1 MAAND
6 EYVVGIRTEV
16 YESEETMQSL
26 KNRIKSLQD
35 EILNLDKDTEKYNK
49 TLEELQKASQK
60 YNETISLTKKNAF
73 ALEGSYDALTQKMSL
88 LKKEWRATNDESR
101 RNELGKQ
108 IADIN
113 TQLKAMDAE
122 IGNYQ
127 RNVGNYEGSLQNQFQ
142 LLRQEI
148 KKYQSEVLA
157 AEEGTEEWRQA
168 IQKLGDAKHRLEEMN
183 EMAKLATNDIGNQL
197 SALSSVG
204 SGVASAFGAVQGV
217 MTLVGKDT
225 DNLQKQMVKM
235 QAVMAI
241 VQGAQGID
249 GMIKGLKGLSMTVKT
264 LGTNIKGLTQIM
276 GKNGWLAVVLALA
289 AALFKLNNVMQ
300 NSLVQ
305 AVSYSK
311 KLKDLSEDIK
321 EMLDLQ
327 QQTDLA
333 TERQAKLM
341 AAMGKSE
348 ADILQYRLD
357 QTIAELQTAEK
368 KYKEAQDALMG
379 IKAELKDDTKTKKQI
394 EQLLADEAEATAL
407 WEEAK
412 NNVAELVNTQKDI
425 ELELKVLGIEAD
437 NETKQKA
444 IDAAKDLAAQIQSV
458 LDEQF
463 NNAYTIDIDGQI
475 NADLKELMTAGNI
488 DLKGDIDSEKILAAF
503 DKIQQS
509 IQKTKAD
516 LANIDYLKG
525 DTSYLNYLKQIDRDE
540 TEFAQ
545 KRVAKIKE
553 LMEAELDP
561 AKYMQLAQELNE
573 VQIQYE
579 RESLERQKEMAD
591 AEVAI
596 RQEAEQKKVEAMTK
610 TFAIMNQSASIALNS
625 MSSIMT
631 SVADSMEVN
640 EKYAEE
646 NAKKIKDMRIAA
658 ATIDMLQGVVAATT
672 SAFSP
677 TNAYLTIYGQI
688 AMAALTSGSV
698 IAAGLANINKIKAT
712 NELGGSTTTPVIP
725 SATATGENQPTITYS
740 RALTG
745 NSEQNNNNN
754 TGINGGQQVYILESD
769 ILKAMR
775 RVQIRQ
781 SESTF

>member
-113 TQLKAMDAE
+113 TQLKSMDAE

-168 IQKLGDAKHRLEEMN
+168 IQKLGDAKHRLVDMN
-183 EMAKLATNDIGNQL
+183 EMAKLATNDIGEQL
-197 SALSSVG
+197 SALTSVG

-249 GMIKGLKGLSMTVKT
+249 GMIKGLKGLSMTIKT

-289 AALFKLNNVMQ
+289 AALFKLNQAIQ
-300 NSLVQ
+300 NGKAL
-305 AVSYSK
+305 AVSYSH
-311 KLKDLSEDIK
+311 DIETLSNSMK
-321 EMLDLQ
+321 EMLDINA
-327 QQTDLA
+327 TNDAA
-333 TERQAKLM
+333 TERQIKLM
-341 AAMGKSE
+341 QAEGKTE
-348 ADILQYRLD
+348 AEILQYKLD
-357 QTIAELQTAEK
+357 QKLAEVQTATEK
-368 KYKEAQDALMG
+368 VDEAQAKIDDIDDKLAG
-379 IKAELKDDTKTKKQI
+379 KLKKKQR
-394 EQLLADEAEATAL
+394 ETLLADKENAEAL
-407 WEEAK
+407 KKELESIK
-412 NNVAELVNTQKDI
+412 DDLVNEQKDI

-463 NNAYTIDIDGQI
+463 NNAYTIDIDGII

-488 DLKGDIDSEKILAAF
+488 DLKGDIDTEKILAAF

-525 DTSYLNYLKQIDRDE
+525 DTSYLDYLKQIDKDE

-545 KRVAKIKE
+545 KRIAKIKE

-610 TFAIMNQSASIALNS
+610 TFAIMNQSTSLALNF
-625 MSSIMT
+625 MSTIMS

-646 NAKKIKDMRIAA
+646 NAKKIKDIRIAA

-754 TGINGGQQVYILESD
+754 TGSQQVYILESD

>member
-60 YNETISLTKKNAF
+60 YNETISLTKKTAF

-168 IQKLGDAKHRLEEMN
+168 IQKLGDAKHRLVDMN
-183 EMAKLATNDIGNQL
+183 EMAKLATNDIGEQL

-276 GKNGWLAVVLALA
+276 GKNGWLAVILALA
-289 AALFKLNNVMQ
+289 AALFKLNQAIQ
-300 NSLVQ
+300 NGKAL
-305 AVSYSK
+305 AVSYSH
-311 KLKDLSEDIK
+311 DIETLSNSMK
-321 EMLDLQ
+321 EMLDINA
-327 QQTDLA
+327 TNDAA
-333 TERQAKLM
+333 TERQVKLM
-341 AAMGKSE
+341 QAQGKTE
-348 ADILQYRLD
+348 AEILQYKLD
-357 QTIAELQTAEK
+357 QKLAEVQTATEK
-368 KYKEAQDALMG
+368 VDDAQAKIDDIDKKLAG
-379 IKAELKDDTKTKKQI
+379 KLKKKQK
-394 EQLLADEAEATAL
+394 EVLLADKENAEAL
-407 WEEAK
+407 KEQLESIK
-412 NNVAELVNTQKDI
+412 DDLVNEQKDI
-425 ELELKVLGIEAD
+425 EMDLKILGITVD

-458 LDEQF
+458 LNEQF
-463 NNAYTIDIDGQI
+463 NNAYTIDIDAQI
-475 NADLKELMTAGNI
+475 SADLKELMTAGNI

-516 LANIDYLKG
+516 LASIDYLKG

-540 TEFAQ
+540 TDFAQ
-545 KRVAKIKE
+545 KRIAKIKE

-610 TFAIMNQSASIALNS
+610 TFAIMNQSTSLALGF

-631 SVADSMEVN
+631 SVADSMAVN

-754 TGINGGQQVYILESD
+754 TGSQQVYILESD

>member
-60 YNETISLTKKNAF
+60 YNETISLTKINAF

-113 TQLKAMDAE
+113 TQLKNMDAE

-168 IQKLGDAKHRLEEMN
+168 IQKLGDAKHRLVDMN
-183 EMAKLATNDIGNQL
+183 EMAKLATNDIGEQL
-197 SALSSVG
+197 SALTSVG

-225 DNLQKQMVKM
+225 DNLQKQMVKL

-249 GMIKGLKGLSMTVKT
+249 GMIKGLKGLSLTIKT

-289 AALFKLNNVMQ
+289 AALFKLNQAIQ
-300 NSLVQ
+300 NGKAL
-305 AVSYSK
+305 AVSYSHEIET
-311 KLKDLSEDIK
+311 LSNSMK
-321 EMLDLQ
+321 EMLDINA
-327 QQTDLA
+327 TNDAA
-333 TERQAKLM
+333 TERQIKLM
-341 AAMGKSE
+341 QAQGKTE
-348 ADILQYRLD
+348 AEILQYKLD
-357 QTIAELQTAEK
+357 QKLAEVQTATEK
-368 KYKEAQDALMG
+368 VDDAQAKIDKIDKKLEG
-379 IKAELKDDTKTKKQI
+379 KLKKKQK
-394 EQLLADEAEATAL
+394 EVLLADKADAEAL
-407 WEEAK
+407 KKEFESIK
-412 NNVAELVNTQKDI
+412 DDLVNEQKDI
-425 ELELKVLGIEAD
+425 EMDLKILGITVD

-463 NNAYTIDIDGQI
+463 NNAYTLDIDAII

-488 DLKGDIDSEKILAAF
+488 DLTGGIDSDKILNAF
-503 DKIQQS
+503 DKIQS
-509 IQKTKAD
+509 AIQKTKSD
-516 LANIDYLKG
+516 LASIDYLKG
-525 DTSYLNYLKQIDRDE
+525 DTSYLDYLKQIDRDE

-545 KRVAKIKE
+545 KRIDKIKS

-561 AKYMQLAQELNE
+561 AKYMQLAQELE
-573 VQIQYE
+573 AVQIQYE
-579 RESLERQKEMAD
+579 RESLERQREMAD

-596 RQEAEQKKVEAMTK
+596 RQEAEQKKAEAITK
-610 TFAIMNQSASIALNS
+610 TFAIMNQSTSMALSS

-631 SVADSMEVN
+631 SVADSMETN

-754 TGINGGQQVYILESD
+754 SGSQQVYILESD

>member
-168 IQKLGDAKHRLEEMN
+168 IQKLGDAKHRLVDMN
-183 EMAKLATNDIGNQL
+183 EMAKLATNDIGEQL
-197 SALSSVG
+197 SALTSVG

-225 DNLQKQMVKM
+225 ENLQKQMVKM

-249 GMIKGLKGLSMTVKT
+249 GMIKGLKGLSMTIKT

-289 AALFKLNNVMQ
+289 AALFKLNQAIQ
-300 NSLVQ
+300 NGKVQ
-305 AVSYSK
+305 AASYSK
-311 KLKDLSEDIK
+311 EIK
-321 EMLDLQ
+321 EISDAMKDFLSDSAEI
-327 QQTDLA
+327 DAA

-341 AAMGKSE
+341 GAMGKSE
-348 ADILQYRLD
+348 VEILQYRLD
-357 QTIAELQTAEK
+357 QLNPQITKATKEVKNVTDKMNSITEKLDDPKTSNKVREQLSAEAMDLVSLSEQWRSELQ
-368 KYKEAQDALMG
+368 
-379 IKAELKDDTKTKKQI
+379 
-394 EQLLADEAEATAL
+394 QLL
-407 WEEAK
+407 EER
-412 NNVAELVNTQKDI
+412 NDI
-425 ELELKVLGIEAD
+425 EMDLKIAGITAD
-437 NETKQKA
+437 NEAKQKA

-463 NNAYTIDIDGQI
+463 NNAFNIDIDAQI

-516 LANIDYLKG
+516 LASIDYLKG
-525 DTSYLNYLKQIDRDE
+525 DTSYLDYLKQIDRDE
-540 TEFAQ
+540 TDFAQ
-545 KRVAKIKE
+545 KRIAKIKE

-561 AKYMQLAQELNE
+561 AKYMQLAQELEE

-579 RESLERQKEMAD
+579 RESLERQREMAD

-610 TFAIMNQSASIALNS
+610 TFAIMNQSTSLALNF
-625 MSSIMT
+625 MSTIMS

-646 NAKKIKDMRIAA
+646 NAKKIKDIRIAA

-754 TGINGGQQVYILESD
+754 TGSQQVYILESD

>member
-108 IADIN
+108 IAGIN

-127 RNVGNYEGSLQNQFQ
+127 RNVGNYEGSLQNQCQ

-168 IQKLGDAKHRLEEMN
+168 IQKLGDAKHRLVDMN
-183 EMAKLATNDIGNQL
+183 EMAKLATNDIGEQL
-197 SALSSVG
+197 SALTSVG

-225 DNLQKQMVKM
+225 ENLQKQMVKM

-249 GMIKGLKGLSMTVKT
+249 GMIKGLKGLSMTIKT

-289 AALFKLNNVMQ
+289 AALFKLNQAIQ
-300 NSLVQ
+300 NGKAL
-305 AVSYSK
+305 AVSYSH
-311 KLKDLSEDIK
+311 DIETLSNSMK
-321 EMLDLQ
+321 EMLDINA
-327 QQTDLA
+327 TNDAA
-333 TERQAKLM
+333 TERQIKLM
-341 AAMGKSE
+341 QAQGKTE
-348 ADILQYRLD
+348 AEILQYKLD
-357 QTIAELQTAEK
+357 QKLAEVQTATEK
-368 KYKEAQDALMG
+368 VDEAQAKIDDIDEKLAG
-379 IKAELKDDTKTKKQI
+379 KLKKKQR
-394 EQLLADEAEATAL
+394 ETLLADKADAEAL
-407 WEEAK
+407 KEQLK
-412 NNVAELVNTQKDI
+412 SIKDDLVNDQKDI
-425 ELELKVLGIEAD
+425 EMDLKILGITVD

-463 NNAYTIDIDGQI
+463 NNAFNIDIDAII

-488 DLKGDIDSEKILAAF
+488 DLTGDIDTEKILAAF

-525 DTSYLNYLKQIDRDE
+525 DTSYLDYLKQIDRDE
-540 TEFAQ
+540 TDFAQ
-545 KRVAKIKE
+545 KRIAKIKE

-610 TFAIMNQSASIALNS
+610 TFTIMNQSTSLALNF
-625 MSSIMT
+625 MSTIMS

-646 NAKKIKDMRIAA
+646 NAKKIKDIRIAA

-754 TGINGGQQVYILESD
+754 TGSQQVYILESD

>member
-148 KKYQSEVLA
+148 KKYQSEVLS

-168 IQKLGDAKHRLEEMN
+168 IQRLGDAKHRLEDMN

-197 SALSSVG
+197 SALTSVG

-264 LGTNIKGLTQIM
+264 LGANIKGLTQIM

-289 AALFKLNNVMQ
+289 VALFKLNQAIQ
-300 NSLVQ
+300 NGKAL
-305 AVSYSK
+305 AVSYRHEIET
-311 KLKDLSEDIK
+311 LSNSMK
-321 EMLDLQ
+321 EMLDINANI
-327 QQTDLA
+327 DAA

-341 AAMGKSE
+341 QAEGKTE
-348 ADILQYRLD
+348 AEILQYKLD
-357 QTIAELQTAEK
+357 QKLAEVQTATEK
-368 KYKEAQDALMG
+368 VDMAQAQIDDIDKKLTGKLKKKQKEELLANKADAEALKKELESVVNDLTNE
-379 IKAELKDDTKTKKQI
+379 KAE
-394 EQLLADEAEATAL
+394 
-407 WEEAK
+407 
-412 NNVAELVNTQKDI
+412 I
-425 ELELKVLGIEAD
+425 ELDLKILGITTD
-437 NETKQKA
+437 NEAIQKA

-463 NNAYTIDIDGQI
+463 NNVYTIDIDAQI

-509 IQKTKAD
+509 IQKTTAD

-525 DTSYLNYLKQIDRDE
+525 DTSYLDYLKQIDRDE
-540 TEFAQ
+540 TDFAQ
-545 KRVAKIKE
+545 KRIAKIKE

-579 RESLERQKEMAD
+579 RESLQRQKEMAD

-596 RQEAEQKKVEAMTK
+596 REEAEQKKVEAMTK
-610 TFAIMNQSASIALNS
+610 TFAIMNQSTSLALNF

-754 TGINGGQQVYILESD
+754 TGSQQVYILESD

>member
-168 IQKLGDAKHRLEEMN
+168 IQKLGDAKHRLVDMN
-183 EMAKLATNDIGNQL
+183 EMAKLATNDIGEQL
-197 SALSSVG
+197 SALTSVG

-225 DNLQKQMVKM
+225 ENLQKQMVKM

-289 AALFKLNNVMQ
+289 AALFKLNQAIQ
-300 NSLVQ
+300 NGKAL
-305 AVSYSK
+305 AVSYSHEIET
-311 KLKDLSEDIK
+311 LSNSMK
-321 EMLDLQ
+321 EMLEINATNDA
-327 QQTDLA
+327 A
-333 TERQAKLM
+333 TERQIKLM
-341 AAMGKSE
+341 QAQGKTE
-348 ADILQYRLD
+348 AEILQYKLD
-357 QTIAELQTAEK
+357 QKLAEVQTATEK
-368 KYKEAQDALMG
+368 VDEAQAKIDG
-379 IKAELKDDTKTKKQI
+379 IDKKLEGKLKKK
-394 EQLLADEAEATAL
+394 ERETLLADKADAEAL
-407 WEEAK
+407 KEQLK
-412 NNVAELVNTQKDI
+412 SIKDDLVNSQKDI

-463 NNAYTIDIDGQI
+463 ANAFNIDIDAQI

-525 DTSYLNYLKQIDRDE
+525 DTSYLDYLKQIDRDE

-545 KRVAKIKE
+545 KRIAKIQS

-579 RESLERQKEMAD
+579 RESLQRQKEMAD

-610 TFAIMNQSASIALNS
+610 TFAIMNQSTSLALKF

-712 NELGGSTTTPVIP
+712 NELGGTTTTPVIP

-754 TGINGGQQVYILESD
+754 TGSQQVYILESD

>member
-1 MAAND
+1 MAVND

-113 TQLKAMDAE
+113 TQLKNMDAE

-168 IQKLGDAKHRLEEMN
+168 IQKLGDAKHRLQDMN
-183 EMAKLATNDIGNQL
+183 EMAKLATNDIGEQL

-249 GMIKGLKGLSMTVKT
+249 GMIKGLKGLSMTIKT
-264 LGTNIKGLTQIM
+264 LGTNVKGLTQIM

-289 AALFKLNNVMQ
+289 AALFKLNQAIQ
-300 NSLVQ
+300 NGKAL
-305 AVSYSK
+305 AVSYSHEIET
-311 KLKDLSEDIK
+311 LSNSMK
-321 EMLDLQ
+321 AMLEINAMNDA
-327 QQTDLA
+327 A

-341 AAMGKSE
+341 QAEGKTE
-348 ADILQYRLD
+348 ADILQYKLD
-357 QTIAELQTAEK
+357 QKLAEVQTATEK
-368 KYKEAQDALMG
+368 VDEAQAQIDDIDDKLAG
-379 IKAELKDDTKTKKQI
+379 KLKKKQR
-394 EQLLADEAEATAL
+394 ETLLADKADAEAL
-407 WEEAK
+407 KEQLESIK
-412 NNVAELVNTQKDI
+412 DDLVNDQKDI
-425 ELELKVLGIEAD
+425 EMDLKILGITVD
-437 NETKQKA
+437 NEAKQKA

-463 NNAYTIDIDGQI
+463 NNAYTIDIDALI

-488 DLKGDIDSEKILAAF
+488 DLTGDIDSDKILAAF

-525 DTSYLNYLKQIDRDE
+525 DTTYLNYLKQIDRDE

-545 KRVAKIKE
+545 KRIAKIKE

-579 RESLERQKEMAD
+579 RESLERQREMAD

-610 TFAIMNQSASIALNS
+610 TFAIMNQSTSLALNF

-754 TGINGGQQVYILESD
+754 TGSQQVYILESD

>member
-1 MAAND
+1 MAVND

-113 TQLKAMDAE
+113 TQLKNMDAE

-168 IQKLGDAKHRLEEMN
+168 IQKLGDAKHRLVDMN
-183 EMAKLATNDIGNQL
+183 EMAKLATDDIGEQL

-204 SGVASAFGAVQGV
+204 SGVASAFGAIQGV

-249 GMIKGLKGLSMTVKT
+249 GMIKGLKGLSMTIKT
-264 LGTNIKGLTQIM
+264 LGTNVKGLTQIM

-289 AALFKLNNVMQ
+289 AALFKLNQSIQ
-300 NSLVQ
+300 NGKAL
-305 AVSYSK
+305 AVSYRHEIET
-311 KLKDLSEDIK
+311 LSNSMK
-321 EMLDLQ
+321 AMLEINAMNDA
-327 QQTDLA
+327 A
-333 TERQAKLM
+333 TERQVKLM
-341 AAMGKSE
+341 QAEGKTE
-348 ADILQYRLD
+348 ADILQYKLD
-357 QTIAELQTAEK
+357 QKLAEVQTATEK
-368 KYKEAQDALMG
+368 VDDAQAKIDDIDKKLEG
-379 IKAELKDDTKTKKQI
+379 KLKKKQR
-394 EQLLADEAEATAL
+394 ETLLADKADAEAL
-407 WEEAK
+407 KEQLESIK
-412 NNVAELVNTQKDI
+412 NDLVNDQKDI
-425 ELELKVLGIEAD
+425 EMDLKILGITVD
-437 NETKQKA
+437 NEAKQKA

-463 NNAYTIDIDGQI
+463 NNAYTIDIDALI
-475 NADLKELMTAGNI
+475 NADLKELMSAGNI
-488 DLKGDIDSEKILAAF
+488 DLTGDIDSDKILAAF

-525 DTSYLNYLKQIDRDE
+525 DTTYLNYLKQIDRDE

-545 KRVAKIKE
+545 KRIAKIKE

-579 RESLERQKEMAD
+579 RESLERQREMAD

-610 TFAIMNQSASIALNS
+610 TFAIMNQSTSLALNF

-754 TGINGGQQVYILESD
+754 TGSQQVYILESD

>member
-1 MAAND
+1 MAVND

-168 IQKLGDAKHRLEEMN
+168 IQKLGDAKHRLVDMN
-183 EMAKLATNDIGNQL
+183 EMAKLATNDIGEQL
-197 SALSSVG
+197 SALTSVG

-249 GMIKGLKGLSMTVKT
+249 GMIKGLKGLSVTIKT
-264 LGTNIKGLTQIM
+264 LGTNLKGLTQIM

-289 AALFKLNNVMQ
+289 AALFKLNQAMQ
-300 NSLVQ
+300 NGKVQ
-305 AVSYSK
+305 AASYGEEIK
-311 KLKDLSEDIK
+311 KISDAMKDFISDSAEIDA
-321 EMLDLQ
+321 
-327 QQTDLA
+327 A

-341 AAMGKSE
+341 GAMGKSE
-348 ADILQYRLD
+348 VEILQYRLD
-357 QTIAELQTAEK
+357 QLNPQITKATKEVNNVTDKMDSIREKLDDPKTSKKVREQLSAEAMELVSLSEQWSN
-368 KYKEAQDALMG
+368 
-379 IKAELKDDTKTKKQI
+379 ELK
-394 EQLLADEAEATAL
+394 QLL
-407 WEEAK
+407 EER
-412 NNVAELVNTQKDI
+412 NDI
-425 ELELKVLGIEAD
+425 EMDLKIAGIEAD

-444 IDAAKDLAAQIQSV
+444 IYAAKDLAAQIQSV

-463 NNAYTIDIDGQI
+463 NNAYTIDIDAQI

-525 DTSYLNYLKQIDRDE
+525 DTSYLDYLKQIDRDE

-545 KRVAKIKE
+545 KRIAKIKE

-579 RESLERQKEMAD
+579 RESLERQREMAD

-596 RQEAEQKKVEAMTK
+596 REEAEQKKVEAMTK

-754 TGINGGQQVYILESD
+754 TGSQQVYILESD

>member
-148 KKYQSEVLA
+148 KKYQSEVLS

-168 IQKLGDAKHRLEEMN
+168 IQRLGDAKHRLEDMN

-197 SALSSVG
+197 SALTSVG

-264 LGTNIKGLTQIM
+264 LGANIKGLTQIM

-289 AALFKLNNVMQ
+289 VALFKLNQAIQ
-300 NSLVQ
+300 NGKAL
-305 AVSYSK
+305 AVSYRH
-311 KLKDLSEDIK
+311 DIETLSNSMK
-321 EMLDLQ
+321 EMLDINANI
-327 QQTDLA
+327 DAA

-341 AAMGKSE
+341 QAEGKTE
-348 ADILQYRLD
+348 AEILQYKLD
-357 QTIAELQTAEK
+357 QKLAEVQTATEK
-368 KYKEAQDALMG
+368 VDMAQAQIDDIDKKLTGKLKKKQKEELLANKADAEALKKELESVVNDLTNE
-379 IKAELKDDTKTKKQI
+379 KAE
-394 EQLLADEAEATAL
+394 
-407 WEEAK
+407 
-412 NNVAELVNTQKDI
+412 I
-425 ELELKVLGIEAD
+425 ELDLKILGITTD
-437 NETKQKA
+437 NEAIQKA

-463 NNAYTIDIDGQI
+463 NNVYTIDIDAQI

-509 IQKTKAD
+509 IQKTTAD

-525 DTSYLNYLKQIDRDE
+525 DTSYLDYLKQIDRDE
-540 TEFAQ
+540 TDFAQ
-545 KRVAKIKE
+545 KRIAKIKE

-579 RESLERQKEMAD
+579 RESLQRQKEMAD

-596 RQEAEQKKVEAMTK
+596 REEAEQKKVEAMTK
-610 TFAIMNQSASIALNS
+610 TFAIMNQSTSLALNF

-754 TGINGGQQVYILESD
+754 TGSQQVYILESD

>member
-1 MAAND
+1 MAVND

-113 TQLKAMDAE
+113 TQLKSMDAE

-157 AEEGTEEWRQA
+157 AEEGTEEWRLA
-168 IQKLGDAKHRLEEMN
+168 VQKLGDAKHRLVDMN
-183 EMAKLATNDIGNQL
+183 EMAKLATNDIGEQL

-249 GMIKGLKGLSMTVKT
+249 GMIKGLKGLSMTIKT

-289 AALFKLNNVMQ
+289 AALFKLNQAIQ
-300 NSLVQ
+300 NGKAL
-305 AVSYSK
+305 AVSYSHEIET
-311 KLKDLSEDIK
+311 LSNSMK
-321 EMLDLQ
+321 EMLDINAMN
-327 QQTDLA
+327 DAA
-333 TERQAKLM
+333 TERQIKLM
-341 AAMGKSE
+341 QAEGKTE
-348 ADILQYRLD
+348 ADILQYKLD
-357 QTIAELQTAEK
+357 QKLAEVQTATEK
-368 KYKEAQDALMG
+368 VDTAQAKIDDIDDKLAG
-379 IKAELKDDTKTKKQI
+379 KLKKKQR
-394 EQLLADEAEATAL
+394 ETLLADKADAEAL
-407 WEEAK
+407 KEQLESIK
-412 NNVAELVNTQKDI
+412 NDLVNDQKDI
-425 ELELKVLGIEAD
+425 EMDLKILGITVD
-437 NETKQKA
+437 NEAKQKA

-463 NNAYTIDIDGQI
+463 NNAYTIDIDALI

-545 KRVAKIKE
+545 KRIAKIKE

-579 RESLERQKEMAD
+579 RESLERQREMAD

-610 TFAIMNQSASIALNS
+610 TFAIMNQSTSLALNF

-712 NELGGSTTTPVIP
+712 NELGGTTTTPVIP

-754 TGINGGQQVYILESD
+754 TGSQQVYILESD

>member
-1 MAAND
+1 MAVND

-113 TQLKAMDAE
+113 TQLKNMDAE

-168 IQKLGDAKHRLEEMN
+168 IQKLGDAKHRLVDMN
-183 EMAKLATNDIGNQL
+183 EMAKLATNDIGEQL

-249 GMIKGLKGLSMTVKT
+249 GMIKGLKGLSMTIKT

-289 AALFKLNNVMQ
+289 GALFKLNQAIQ
-300 NSLVQ
+300 NGKAL
-305 AVSYSK
+305 AVSYSHEIET
-311 KLKDLSEDIK
+311 LSNSMK
-321 EMLDLQ
+321 EMLDINA
-327 QQTDLA
+327 TNDAA
-333 TERQAKLM
+333 TERQIKLM
-341 AAMGKSE
+341 QAEGKTE
-348 ADILQYRLD
+348 ADILQYKLD
-357 QTIAELQTAEK
+357 QKLAEVQTATEK
-368 KYKEAQDALMG
+368 VDTAQAKIDDIDDKLDGKLKKKERETLLANKADAEALKEQLES
-379 IKAELKDDTKTKKQI
+379 IKDD
-394 EQLLADEAEATAL
+394 
-407 WEEAK
+407 
-412 NNVAELVNTQKDI
+412 LVNDQKDI
-425 ELELKVLGIEAD
+425 EMDLKILGITVD
-437 NETKQKA
+437 NEAKQKA
-444 IDAAKDLAAQIQSV
+444 IDAAKELAAQIQSV

-463 NNAYTIDIDGQI
+463 NNAYTIDVDALI
-475 NADLKELMTAGNI
+475 NADLKELMSAGNI
-488 DLKGDIDSEKILAAF
+488 DLTGDIDSDKILAAF

-525 DTSYLNYLKQIDRDE
+525 DTTYLNYLKQIDRDE

-545 KRVAKIKE
+545 KRIAKIKE

-579 RESLERQKEMAD
+579 RESLERQREMAD

-610 TFAIMNQSASIALNS
+610 TFAIMNQSTSLALNF

-658 ATIDMLQGVVAATT
+658 ATSDMLQGVVAATT

-712 NELGGSTTTPVIP
+712 NELGGTTTTPVIP

-754 TGINGGQQVYILESD
+754 TGSQQVYILESD

>member
-168 IQKLGDAKHRLEEMN
+168 VQKLGDAKHRLVDMN
-183 EMAKLATNDIGNQL
+183 EMAKLATNDIGEQL

-249 GMIKGLKGLSMTVKT
+249 GMIKGLKGLSMTIKT
-264 LGTNIKGLTQIM
+264 LGTNVKGLTQIM

-289 AALFKLNNVMQ
+289 AALFKLNQAIQ
-300 NSLVQ
+300 NGKAL
-305 AVSYSK
+305 AVSYRHDIES
-311 KLKDLSEDIK
+311 LSNSMK
-321 EMLDLQ
+321 AMLEINAMNDA
-327 QQTDLA
+327 A

-341 AAMGKSE
+341 QAEGKTE
-348 ADILQYRLD
+348 ADILQYKLD
-357 QTIAELQTAEK
+357 QKLAEVQTATENVDM
-368 KYKEAQDALMG
+368 AQAQIDDIDDKLAG
-379 IKAELKDDTKTKKQI
+379 KLKKKQR
-394 EQLLADEAEATAL
+394 ETLLADKADAEAL
-407 WEEAK
+407 KEQLESIK
-412 NNVAELVNTQKDI
+412 DDLVNDQKDI
-425 ELELKVLGIEAD
+425 EMELKILGITVD
-437 NETKQKA
+437 NEAKQKA

-463 NNAYTIDIDGQI
+463 NNAYTIDIDALI
-475 NADLKELMTAGNI
+475 NADLKELMSAGNI
-488 DLKGDIDSEKILAAF
+488 DLTGDIDSDKILAAF

-545 KRVAKIKE
+545 KRIAKIKE

-579 RESLERQKEMAD
+579 RESLERQREMAD

-610 TFAIMNQSASIALNS
+610 TFAIMNQSTSLALNF

-754 TGINGGQQVYILESD
+754 TGSQQVYILESD

>member
-60 YNETISLTKKNAF
+60 YNETISLTKKTAF

-168 IQKLGDAKHRLEEMN
+168 IQKLGDAKHRLVDMN
-183 EMAKLATNDIGNQL
+183 EMAKLATNDIGEQL

-276 GKNGWLAVVLALA
+276 GKNGWLAVILALA
-289 AALFKLNNVMQ
+289 AALFKLNQAIQ
-300 NSLVQ
+300 NGKAL
-305 AVSYSK
+305 AVSYSH
-311 KLKDLSEDIK
+311 DIETLSNSMK
-321 EMLDLQ
+321 EMLDINA
-327 QQTDLA
+327 TNDAA
-333 TERQAKLM
+333 TERQVKLM
-341 AAMGKSE
+341 QAQGKTE
-348 ADILQYRLD
+348 AEILQYKLD
-357 QTIAELQTAEK
+357 QKLAEVQTATEK
-368 KYKEAQDALMG
+368 VDDAQAKIDDIDKKLAG
-379 IKAELKDDTKTKKQI
+379 KLKKKQK
-394 EQLLADEAEATAL
+394 EVLLADKENAEAL
-407 WEEAK
+407 KEQLESIK
-412 NNVAELVNTQKDI
+412 DDLVNEQKDI
-425 ELELKVLGIEAD
+425 EMDLKILGITVD

-458 LDEQF
+458 LNEQF
-463 NNAYTIDIDGQI
+463 NNAYTIDIDAQI

-516 LANIDYLKG
+516 LASIDYLKG

-540 TEFAQ
+540 TDFAQ
-545 KRVAKIKE
+545 KRIAKIKE

-610 TFAIMNQSASIALNS
+610 TFAIMNQSTSLALGF

-754 TGINGGQQVYILESD
+754 TGSQQVYILESD

>member
-113 TQLKAMDAE
+113 TQLKSMDAE

-168 IQKLGDAKHRLEEMN
+168 IQKLGDAKHRLEDMN

-249 GMIKGLKGLSMTVKT
+249 GMIKGLKGLSMTIKT

-300 NSLVQ
+300 DSLVQ

-311 KLKDLSEDIK
+311 TLKDLSKDIK

-327 QQTDLA
+327 QQTDLD
-333 TERQAKLM
+333 TERQVKLM
-341 AAMGKSE
+341 QAQGKTE

-379 IKAELKDDTKTKKQI
+379 INVELKDDTKTKKQI
-394 EQLLADEAEATAL
+394 EELLADEAEATAL

-412 NNVAELVNTQKDI
+412 NNVAELVNRQKDI
-425 ELELKVLGIEAD
+425 EMDLKILGITAD
-437 NETKQKA
+437 NEAKQKA

-463 NNAYTIDIDGQI
+463 NNAFNIDIDAQI

-488 DLKGDIDSEKILAAF
+488 DLSNGINSEKILAAF

-525 DTSYLNYLKQIDRDE
+525 DTSYLDYLKQIDRDE

-545 KRVAKIKE
+545 KRIAKIKE

-610 TFAIMNQSASIALNS
+610 TFAIMNQSTSLALGF

-712 NELGGSTTTPVIP
+712 NELGGTTTTPVIP

-754 TGINGGQQVYILESD
+754 GGSQQVYILESD

>member
-60 YNETISLTKKNAF
+60 YNETISLTKKTAF

-113 TQLKAMDAE
+113 TQLKSMDAE

-168 IQKLGDAKHRLEEMN
+168 IQKLGDAKHRLVDMN
-183 EMAKLATNDIGNQL
+183 EMAKLATNDIGEQL

-276 GKNGWLAVVLALA
+276 GKNGWLAVILALA
-289 AALFKLNNVMQ
+289 AALFKLNQAIQ
-300 NSLVQ
+300 NGKAL
-305 AVSYSK
+305 AVSYSH
-311 KLKDLSEDIK
+311 DIETLSNSMK
-321 EMLDLQ
+321 EMLDINA
-327 QQTDLA
+327 TNDAA
-333 TERQAKLM
+333 TERQVKLM
-341 AAMGKSE
+341 QAQGKTE
-348 ADILQYRLD
+348 AEILQYKLD
-357 QTIAELQTAEK
+357 QKLAEVQTATEK
-368 KYKEAQDALMG
+368 VDDAQAKIDDIDKKLAG
-379 IKAELKDDTKTKKQI
+379 KLKKKQK
-394 EQLLADEAEATAL
+394 EVLLADKENAEAL
-407 WEEAK
+407 KEQLESIK
-412 NNVAELVNTQKDI
+412 DDLVNEQKDI
-425 ELELKVLGIEAD
+425 EMDLKILGITVD

-463 NNAYTIDIDGQI
+463 NNAYTIDIDAQI

-516 LANIDYLKG
+516 LASIDYLKG

-540 TEFAQ
+540 TDFAQ
-545 KRVAKIKE
+545 KRIAKIKE

-610 TFAIMNQSASIALNS
+610 TFAIMNQSTSLALGF

-631 SVADSMEVN
+631 SVADSMAVN

-754 TGINGGQQVYILESD
+754 TGSQQVYILESD

>member
-148 KKYQSEVLA
+148 KKYQSEVLS

-168 IQKLGDAKHRLEEMN
+168 IQRLGDAKHRLEDMN

-197 SALSSVG
+197 SALTSVG

-289 AALFKLNNVMQ
+289 VALFKLNQAIQ
-300 NSLVQ
+300 NGKAL
-305 AVSYSK
+305 AVSYRH
-311 KLKDLSEDIK
+311 DIETLSNSMK
-321 EMLDLQ
+321 EMLDINANI
-327 QQTDLA
+327 DAA

-341 AAMGKSE
+341 QAEGKTE
-348 ADILQYRLD
+348 AEILQYKLD
-357 QTIAELQTAEK
+357 QKLAEVQTATEK
-368 KYKEAQDALMG
+368 VDMAQAQIDDIDKKLTGKLKKKQKEELLANKADAEALKKELESVVNDLTNE
-379 IKAELKDDTKTKKQI
+379 KAE
-394 EQLLADEAEATAL
+394 
-407 WEEAK
+407 
-412 NNVAELVNTQKDI
+412 I
-425 ELELKVLGIEAD
+425 ELDLKILGITTD
-437 NETKQKA
+437 NEAIQKA

-463 NNAYTIDIDGQI
+463 NNVYTIDIDAQI

-509 IQKTKAD
+509 IQKTTAD

-525 DTSYLNYLKQIDRDE
+525 DTSYLDYLKQIDRDE
-540 TEFAQ
+540 TDFAQ
-545 KRVAKIKE
+545 KRIAKIKE

-579 RESLERQKEMAD
+579 RESLQRQKEMAD

-596 RQEAEQKKVEAMTK
+596 REEAEQKKVEAMTK
-610 TFAIMNQSASIALNS
+610 TFAIMNQSTSLALNF

-754 TGINGGQQVYILESD
+754 TGSQQVYILESD

>member
-60 YNETISLTKKNAF
+60 YNETISLTKKTAF

-168 IQKLGDAKHRLEEMN
+168 IQKLGDAKHRLVDMN
-183 EMAKLATNDIGNQL
+183 EMAKLATNDIGEQL

-289 AALFKLNNVMQ
+289 AALFKLNQAIQ
-300 NSLVQ
+300 NGKAL
-305 AVSYSK
+305 AVSYSH
-311 KLKDLSEDIK
+311 DIETLSNSMK
-321 EMLDLQ
+321 EMLDINA
-327 QQTDLA
+327 TNDAA
-333 TERQAKLM
+333 TERQVKLM
-341 AAMGKSE
+341 QAQGKTE
-348 ADILQYRLD
+348 AEILQYKLD
-357 QTIAELQTAEK
+357 QKLAEVQTATEK
-368 KYKEAQDALMG
+368 VDDAQAKIDDIDKKLAG
-379 IKAELKDDTKTKKQI
+379 KLKKKQK
-394 EQLLADEAEATAL
+394 EVLLADKENAEAL
-407 WEEAK
+407 KEQLESIK
-412 NNVAELVNTQKDI
+412 DDLVNEQKDI
-425 ELELKVLGIEAD
+425 EMDLKILGITVD

-458 LDEQF
+458 LNEQF
-463 NNAYTIDIDGQI
+463 NNAYTIDIDAQI

-516 LANIDYLKG
+516 LASIDYLKG

-540 TEFAQ
+540 TDFAQ
-545 KRVAKIKE
+545 KRIAKIKE

-610 TFAIMNQSASIALNS
+610 TFAIMNQSTSLALGF

-631 SVADSMEVN
+631 SVADSMAVN

-754 TGINGGQQVYILESD
+754 TGSQQVYILESD

>member
-148 KKYQSEVLA
+148 KKYQSEVLS

-168 IQKLGDAKHRLEEMN
+168 IQKLGDAKHRLVDMN
-183 EMAKLATNDIGNQL
+183 EMAKLATNDIGEQL
-197 SALSSVG
+197 SALTSVG

-225 DNLQKQMVKM
+225 ENLQKQMVKM

-249 GMIKGLKGLSMTVKT
+249 GMIKGLKGLSMTIKT

-289 AALFKLNNVMQ
+289 AALFKLNQAIQ
-300 NSLVQ
+300 NGKVQ
-305 AVSYSK
+305 AASYGEEIK
-311 KLKDLSEDIK
+311 KISDAMKDFLSDSAEIDA
-321 EMLDLQ
+321 
-327 QQTDLA
+327 A

-341 AAMGKSE
+341 GAMGKSE
-348 ADILQYRLD
+348 VEILQYRLD
-357 QTIAELQTAEK
+357 QLNPQITKATKEVKNVTDKMDSITDKLNDPKTSKKVREQLSAEAMELVSLSEQWRSELQ
-368 KYKEAQDALMG
+368 
-379 IKAELKDDTKTKKQI
+379 
-394 EQLLADEAEATAL
+394 QLL
-407 WEEAK
+407 EER
-412 NNVAELVNTQKDI
+412 NDI
-425 ELELKVLGIEAD
+425 EMDLKIAGITAD
-437 NETKQKA
+437 NEAKQKA

-463 NNAYTIDIDGQI
+463 NNAFNIDIDGII

-488 DLKGDIDSEKILAAF
+488 DLKGDIDTEKILAAF

-525 DTSYLNYLKQIDRDE
+525 DTSYLDYLKQIDRDE
-540 TEFAQ
+540 TDFAQ
-545 KRVAKIKE
+545 KRIAKIKE

-610 TFAIMNQSASIALNS
+610 TFTIMNQSTSLALNF
-625 MSSIMT
+625 MSSIMS

-646 NAKKIKDMRIAA
+646 NAKKIKDIRIAA

-754 TGINGGQQVYILESD
+754 TGSQQVYILESD

>member
-168 IQKLGDAKHRLEEMN
+168 IQKLGDAKHRLVDMN
-183 EMAKLATNDIGNQL
+183 EMAKLATNDIGEQL
-197 SALSSVG
+197 SALTSVG

-225 DNLQKQMVKM
+225 ENLQKQMVKM

-249 GMIKGLKGLSMTVKT
+249 GMIKGLKGLSMTIKT

-289 AALFKLNNVMQ
+289 AALFKLNQAIQ
-300 NSLVQ
+300 NGKAL
-305 AVSYSK
+305 AVSYSH
-311 KLKDLSEDIK
+311 DIETLSNSMK
-321 EMLDLQ
+321 AMLDLNANI
-327 QQTDLA
+327 DAA

-341 AAMGKSE
+341 QAEGKTE
-348 ADILQYRLD
+348 AEILQYKLD
-357 QTIAELQTAEK
+357 QKLAEIQTATEK
-368 KYKEAQDALMG
+368 VDMAQAKIDDIDDKL
-379 IKAELKDDTKTKKQI
+379 AEKLKKKQK
-394 EQLLADEAEATAL
+394 ETLLADKADAEAL
-407 WEEAK
+407 K
-412 NNVAELVNTQKDI
+412 KELESVVNDLTNEKADI
-425 ELELKVLGIEAD
+425 ELDLKILGITTD
-437 NETKQKA
+437 NEAKQKA

-463 NNAYTIDIDGQI
+463 NNAYTIDIDAQI

-488 DLKGDIDSEKILAAF
+488 DLSNGINSEKILAAF

-525 DTSYLNYLKQIDRDE
+525 DTSYLDYLKQIDRDE
-540 TEFAQ
+540 TDFAQ
-545 KRVAKIKE
+545 KRIAKIKE

-610 TFAIMNQSASIALNS
+610 TFAIMNQSTSLALNF

-631 SVADSMEVN
+631 SVADSMEAN

-712 NELGGSTTTPVIP
+712 NELGGTTTTPVIP

-754 TGINGGQQVYILESD
+754 TGSQQVYILESD

>member
-113 TQLKAMDAE
+113 TQLKNMDAE

-168 IQKLGDAKHRLEEMN
+168 IQKLGDAKHRLADMN
-183 EMAKLATNDIGNQL
+183 EMAKLATNDIGEQL

-249 GMIKGLKGLSMTVKT
+249 GMIKGLKGLSMTIKT
-264 LGTNIKGLTQIM
+264 LGTNIKGLTEIM

-289 AALFKLNNVMQ
+289 AALFKLNQAIQ
-300 NSLVQ
+300 NGKAL
-305 AVSYSK
+305 AVSYSHEIET
-311 KLKDLSEDIK
+311 LSNSMK
-321 EMLDLQ
+321 AMLEINAMNDA
-327 QQTDLA
+327 A
-333 TERQAKLM
+333 TERQIKLM
-341 AAMGKSE
+341 QAEGKTE
-348 ADILQYRLD
+348 ADILQYKLD
-357 QTIAELQTAEK
+357 QKLAEVQTATEK
-368 KYKEAQDALMG
+368 VDMAQAQIDDIDDKLAG
-379 IKAELKDDTKTKKQI
+379 KLKKKQR
-394 EQLLADEAEATAL
+394 ETLLADKADAEAL
-407 WEEAK
+407 KEQLESIK
-412 NNVAELVNTQKDI
+412 NDLVNDQKDI
-425 ELELKVLGIEAD
+425 ELELKILGITVD

-444 IDAAKDLAAQIQSV
+444 IDAAKELAAQIQNV

-463 NNAYTIDIDGQI
+463 NNAYTIDIDGLI

-488 DLKGDIDSEKILAAF
+488 DLTGDIDSDKILAAF

-545 KRVAKIKE
+545 KRIAKIKE

-579 RESLERQKEMAD
+579 RESLERQREMAD

-610 TFAIMNQSASIALNS
+610 TFAIMNQSTSLALNF

-754 TGINGGQQVYILESD
+754 TGSQQVYILESD

>member
-113 TQLKAMDAE
+113 TKLKAMDAE

-148 KKYQSEVLA
+148 KKYQSEVLS

-168 IQKLGDAKHRLEEMN
+168 IQKLGDAKHRLVDMN
-183 EMAKLATNDIGNQL
+183 EMAKLATNDIGEQL
-197 SALSSVG
+197 SALTSVG

-225 DNLQKQMVKM
+225 ENLQKQMVKM

-249 GMIKGLKGLSMTVKT
+249 GMIKGLKGLSMTIKT

-276 GKNGWLAVVLALA
+276 GKNGWVAVVLALA
-289 AALFKLNNVMQ
+289 AALFKLNQSIQ
-300 NSLVQ
+300 NGKAL
-305 AVSYSK
+305 AVSYRH
-311 KLKDLSEDIK
+311 DIETLSNSMK
-321 EMLDLQ
+321 EMLDLNANI
-327 QQTDLA
+327 DAA

-341 AAMGKSE
+341 QAEGKTE
-348 ADILQYRLD
+348 AEILQYKLD
-357 QTIAELQTAEK
+357 QKLAEVQTATEK
-368 KYKEAQDALMG
+368 VDMAQAKIDDIDKKLAG
-379 IKAELKDDTKTKKQI
+379 KLKKKQR
-394 EQLLADEAEATAL
+394 ETLLADKENAEAL
-407 WEEAK
+407 K
-412 NNVAELVNTQKDI
+412 KELESVVNDLTNEKADI
-425 ELELKVLGIEAD
+425 ELDLKVLGITTDKEAI
-437 NETKQKA
+437 QKA

-463 NNAYTIDIDGQI
+463 NNAFNIDIDAQI

-516 LANIDYLKG
+516 LANIGYLKG

-545 KRVAKIKE
+545 KRIAKIKE

-579 RESLERQKEMAD
+579 RESLQRQKEMAD

-610 TFAIMNQSASIALNS
+610 TFAIMNQSTSLALGF

-712 NELGGSTTTPVIP
+712 NELGGTTTTPVVP

-754 TGINGGQQVYILESD
+754 TGSQQVYILESD

>member
-73 ALEGSYDALTQKMSL
+73 ALEGSYDSLTQKMSL

-113 TQLKAMDAE
+113 TQLKNMDAE

-168 IQKLGDAKHRLEEMN
+168 VQKLGDAKHRLVDMN
-183 EMAKLATNDIGNQL
+183 EMAKLATNDIGEQL

-249 GMIKGLKGLSMTVKT
+249 GMIKGLKGLSMTIKT
-264 LGTNIKGLTQIM
+264 LGTNVKGLTQIM

-289 AALFKLNNVMQ
+289 AALFKLNQAIQ
-300 NSLVQ
+300 NGKAL
-305 AVSYSK
+305 AVSYSHEIET
-311 KLKDLSEDIK
+311 LSNSMK
-321 EMLDLQ
+321 EMLDINA
-327 QQTDLA
+327 TNDAA
-333 TERQAKLM
+333 TERQIKLM
-341 AAMGKSE
+341 QAEGKTE
-348 ADILQYRLD
+348 ADILQYKLD
-357 QTIAELQTAEK
+357 QKLAEVQTATEK
-368 KYKEAQDALMG
+368 VDDAQAKIDDIDDKLAG
-379 IKAELKDDTKTKKQI
+379 KLKKKQR
-394 EQLLADEAEATAL
+394 ETLLADKADAEAL
-407 WEEAK
+407 KEQLESIK
-412 NNVAELVNTQKDI
+412 DDLVNDQKDI
-425 ELELKVLGIEAD
+425 EMDLKILGITVD

-444 IDAAKDLAAQIQSV
+444 IDAAKELAAQIQSV

-463 NNAYTIDIDGQI
+463 NNAYTIDIDGLI
-475 NADLKELMTAGNI
+475 NADLKELMSAGNI
-488 DLKGDIDSEKILAAF
+488 DLTGDIDSDKILAAF

-545 KRVAKIKE
+545 KRIAKIKE

-579 RESLERQKEMAD
+579 RESLERQREMAD

-610 TFAIMNQSASIALNS
+610 TFAIMNQSTSLALNF

-712 NELGGSTTTPVIP
+712 NELGGTTTTPVIP

-754 TGINGGQQVYILESD
+754 TGSQQVYILESD

>member
-1 MAAND
+1 MAVND

-113 TQLKAMDAE
+113 TQLKNMDAE

-168 IQKLGDAKHRLEEMN
+168 IQKLGDAKHRLQDMN
-183 EMAKLATNDIGNQL
+183 EMAKLATNDIGEQL

-249 GMIKGLKGLSMTVKT
+249 GMIKGLKGLSMTIKT
-264 LGTNIKGLTQIM
+264 LGTNVKGLTQIM

-289 AALFKLNNVMQ
+289 AALFKLNQAIQ
-300 NSLVQ
+300 NGKAL
-305 AVSYSK
+305 AVSYSHEIET
-311 KLKDLSEDIK
+311 LSNAMK
-321 EMLDLQ
+321 EMLDINA
-327 QQTDLA
+327 TNDAA
-333 TERQAKLM
+333 TERQIKLM
-341 AAMGKSE
+341 QAEGKTE
-348 ADILQYRLD
+348 ADILQYKLD
-357 QTIAELQTAEK
+357 QKLAEVQTATEK
-368 KYKEAQDALMG
+368 VDMAQAQIDDIDDKLAG
-379 IKAELKDDTKTKKQI
+379 KLKKKQR
-394 EQLLADEAEATAL
+394 ETLLADKADAEAL
-407 WEEAK
+407 KEQLESIK
-412 NNVAELVNTQKDI
+412 DDLVNDQKDI
-425 ELELKVLGIEAD
+425 EMDLKILGITVD
-437 NETKQKA
+437 NEAKQKA
-444 IDAAKDLAAQIQSV
+444 IDAAKELAAQIQSV

-463 NNAYTIDIDGQI
+463 NNAYTIDIDALI
-475 NADLKELMTAGNI
+475 NADLKELMSAGNI
-488 DLKGDIDSEKILAAF
+488 DLSSGVNSEKILAAF

-525 DTSYLNYLKQIDRDE
+525 DTTYLNYLKQIDRDE

-545 KRVAKIKE
+545 KRIAKIKE

-579 RESLERQKEMAD
+579 RESLERQREMAD

-610 TFAIMNQSASIALNS
+610 TFAIMNQSTSLALNF

-754 TGINGGQQVYILESD
+754 TGSQQVYILESD

>member
-1 MAAND
+1 MAVND

-113 TQLKAMDAE
+113 TQLKNMDAE

-168 IQKLGDAKHRLEEMN
+168 IQKLGDAKHRLVDMN
-183 EMAKLATNDIGNQL
+183 EMAKLATDDIGEQL

-249 GMIKGLKGLSMTVKT
+249 GMIKGLKGLSMTIKT

-289 AALFKLNNVMQ
+289 AALFKLNQAIQ
-300 NSLVQ
+300 NGKAL
-305 AVSYSK
+305 AVSYSHEIET
-311 KLKDLSEDIK
+311 LSNSMK
-321 EMLDLQ
+321 AMLDINA
-327 QQTDLA
+327 TNDAA
-333 TERQAKLM
+333 TERQIKLM
-341 AAMGKSE
+341 QAEGKTE
-348 ADILQYRLD
+348 ADILQYKLD
-357 QTIAELQTAEK
+357 QKLAEVQTATEK
-368 KYKEAQDALMG
+368 VDMAQAQIDDIDDKLAG
-379 IKAELKDDTKTKKQI
+379 KLKKKQR
-394 EQLLADEAEATAL
+394 ETLLADKADAEAL
-407 WEEAK
+407 KEQLESIK
-412 NNVAELVNTQKDI
+412 DDLVNDQKDI
-425 ELELKVLGIEAD
+425 ELELKILGITVD
-437 NETKQKA
+437 NEAKQKA

-463 NNAYTIDIDGQI
+463 NNAYTIDIDALI
-475 NADLKELMTAGNI
+475 NADLKELMSAGNI
-488 DLKGDIDSEKILAAF
+488 DLTGDIDSEKILAAF

-525 DTSYLNYLKQIDRDE
+525 DTTYLNYLKQIDRDE

-545 KRVAKIKE
+545 KRIAKIKE

-579 RESLERQKEMAD
+579 RESLERQREMAD

-610 TFAIMNQSASIALNS
+610 TFAIMNQSTSLALNF

-754 TGINGGQQVYILESD
+754 TGSQQVYILESD

>member
-1 MAAND
+1 M
-6 EYVVGIRTEV
+6 
-16 YESEETMQSL
+16 
-26 KNRIKSLQD
+26 
-35 EILNLDKDTEKYNK
+35 
-49 TLEELQKASQK
+49 
-60 YNETISLTKKNAF
+60 
-73 ALEGSYDALTQKMSL
+73 
-88 LKKEWRATNDESR
+88 
-101 RNELGKQ
+101 
-108 IADIN
+108 
-113 TQLKAMDAE
+113 
-122 IGNYQ
+122 
-127 RNVGNYEGSLQNQFQ
+127 
-142 LLRQEI
+142 
-148 KKYQSEVLA
+148 
-157 AEEGTEEWRQA
+157 
-168 IQKLGDAKHRLEEMN
+168 
-183 EMAKLATNDIGNQL
+183 
-197 SALSSVG
+197 
-204 SGVASAFGAVQGV
+204 
-217 MTLVGKDT
+217 
-225 DNLQKQMVKM
+225 
-235 QAVMAI
+235 
-241 VQGAQGID
+241 
-249 GMIKGLKGLSMTVKT
+249 
-264 LGTNIKGLTQIM
+264 
-276 GKNGWLAVVLALA
+276 
-289 AALFKLNNVMQ
+289 
-300 NSLVQ
+300 
-305 AVSYSK
+305 
-311 KLKDLSEDIK
+311 
-321 EMLDLQ
+321 
-327 QQTDLA
+327 
-333 TERQAKLM
+333 
-341 AAMGKSE
+341 
-348 ADILQYRLD
+348 
-357 QTIAELQTAEK
+357 
-368 KYKEAQDALMG
+368 
-379 IKAELKDDTKTKKQI
+379 
-394 EQLLADEAEATAL
+394 
-407 WEEAK
+407 
-412 NNVAELVNTQKDI
+412 
-425 ELELKVLGIEAD
+425 
-437 NETKQKA
+437 
-444 IDAAKDLAAQIQSV
+444 
-458 LDEQF
+458 DEQF
-463 NNAYTIDIDGQI
+463 NNAYTIDIDAQI

-516 LANIDYLKG
+516 LASIDYLKG

-540 TEFAQ
+540 TDFAQ
-545 KRVAKIKE
+545 KRIAKIKE

-610 TFAIMNQSASIALNS
+610 TFAIMNQSTSLALGF

-631 SVADSMEVN
+631 SVADSMAVN

-754 TGINGGQQVYILESD
+754 TGSQQVYILESD

>member
-113 TQLKAMDAE
+113 TQLKNMDAE

-168 IQKLGDAKHRLEEMN
+168 VQKLGDAKHRLVDMN
-183 EMAKLATNDIGNQL
+183 EMAKLATNDIGEQL

-249 GMIKGLKGLSMTVKT
+249 GMIKGLKGLSMTIKT
-264 LGTNIKGLTQIM
+264 LGTNVKGLTQIM

-289 AALFKLNNVMQ
+289 AALFKLNQAIQ
-300 NSLVQ
+300 NGKAL
-305 AVSYSK
+305 AVSYSHEIET
-311 KLKDLSEDIK
+311 LSNSMK
-321 EMLDLQ
+321 AMLEINAMNDA
-327 QQTDLA
+327 A
-333 TERQAKLM
+333 TERQVKLM
-341 AAMGKSE
+341 QAEGKTE
-348 ADILQYRLD
+348 ADILQYKLD
-357 QTIAELQTAEK
+357 QKLAEVQTATEK
-368 KYKEAQDALMG
+368 VDDAQAKIDDIDKKLAGKLKKKERETLLANKADAEALKEQLES
-379 IKAELKDDTKTKKQI
+379 IKDD
-394 EQLLADEAEATAL
+394 
-407 WEEAK
+407 
-412 NNVAELVNTQKDI
+412 LVNDQKDI
-425 ELELKVLGIEAD
+425 EMELKILGITVD
-437 NETKQKA
+437 NEAKQKA
-444 IDAAKDLAAQIQSV
+444 IDAAKELAAQIQSV

-463 NNAYTIDIDGQI
+463 NNAYTIDIDALI

-488 DLKGDIDSEKILAAF
+488 DLTGDIDSDKILAAF

-545 KRVAKIKE
+545 KRIAKIKE

-579 RESLERQKEMAD
+579 RESLERQREMAD

-610 TFAIMNQSASIALNS
+610 TFAIMNQSTSLALNF

-745 NSEQNNNNN
+745 TSEQNNNNN
-754 TGINGGQQVYILESD
+754 TGSQQVYILESD

>member
-1 MAAND
+1 MAVND

-113 TQLKAMDAE
+113 TQLKNMDAE

-168 IQKLGDAKHRLEEMN
+168 IQKLGDAKHRLVDMN
-183 EMAKLATNDIGNQL
+183 EMAKLATDDIGEQL

-204 SGVASAFGAVQGV
+204 SGVASAFGAIQGV

-249 GMIKGLKGLSMTVKT
+249 GMIKGLKGLSMTIKT

-289 AALFKLNNVMQ
+289 AALFKLNQAIQ
-300 NSLVQ
+300 NGKAL
-305 AVSYSK
+305 AVSYSHEIET
-311 KLKDLSEDIK
+311 LSNSMK
-321 EMLDLQ
+321 AMLDINA
-327 QQTDLA
+327 TNDAA
-333 TERQAKLM
+333 TERQIKLM
-341 AAMGKSE
+341 QAEGKTE
-348 ADILQYRLD
+348 ADILQYKLD
-357 QTIAELQTAEK
+357 QKLAEVQTATEK
-368 KYKEAQDALMG
+368 VDMAQAQIDDIDDKLAG
-379 IKAELKDDTKTKKQI
+379 KLKKKQR
-394 EQLLADEAEATAL
+394 ETLLADKADAEAL
-407 WEEAK
+407 KEQLESIK
-412 NNVAELVNTQKDI
+412 DDLVNDQKDI
-425 ELELKVLGIEAD
+425 ELELKILGITVD
-437 NETKQKA
+437 NEAKQKA

-463 NNAYTIDIDGQI
+463 NNAYTIDIDALI
-475 NADLKELMTAGNI
+475 NADLKELMSAGNI
-488 DLKGDIDSEKILAAF
+488 DLTGDIDSDKILAAF

-525 DTSYLNYLKQIDRDE
+525 DTTYLNYLKQIDRDE

-545 KRVAKIKE
+545 KRIAKIKE

-579 RESLERQKEMAD
+579 RESLERQREMAD

-610 TFAIMNQSASIALNS
+610 TFAIMNQSTSLALNF

-754 TGINGGQQVYILESD
+754 TGSQQVYILESD

>member
-113 TQLKAMDAE
+113 TQLKNMDAE

-148 KKYQSEVLA
+148 KKYQSEVLS

-168 IQKLGDAKHRLEEMN
+168 IQRLGDAKHRLVDMN
-183 EMAKLATNDIGNQL
+183 EMAKLATNDIGEQL
-197 SALSSVG
+197 SALTSVG

-225 DNLQKQMVKM
+225 ENLQKQMVKM

-249 GMIKGLKGLSMTVKT
+249 GMIKGLKGLSMTIKT

-311 KLKDLSEDIK
+311 TLKDLSEDIK

-327 QQTDLA
+327 QQTDLD

-341 AAMGKSE
+341 AAMGASE
-348 ADILQYRLD
+348 ADILKYRLD

-379 IKAELKDDTKTKKQI
+379 IKVELKDDTKTKKQI
-394 EQLLADEAEATAL
+394 EKLLDDEAEATAL

-412 NNVAELVNTQKDI
+412 NNVAELVNRQNDI
-425 ELELKVLGIEAD
+425 EMDLKILGITVD
-437 NETKQKA
+437 NEAKQKA
-444 IDAAKDLAAQIQSV
+444 IDAAKELAAQIQSV

-463 NNAYTIDIDGQI
+463 NNAYTIDIDALI

-488 DLKGDIDSEKILAAF
+488 DLTGGINSEKILAAF

-525 DTSYLNYLKQIDRDE
+525 DTTYLDYLKQIDRDE
-540 TEFAQ
+540 TDFAQ
-545 KRVAKIKE
+545 KRISKIKE

-579 RESLERQKEMAD
+579 RESLERQREMAD

-610 TFAIMNQSASIALNS
+610 TFAIMNQSTSLALNF

-712 NELGGSTTTPVIP
+712 NELGGTTTTPVIP

-754 TGINGGQQVYILESD
+754 TGSQQVYILESD

>member
-113 TQLKAMDAE
+113 TQLKSMDAE

-168 IQKLGDAKHRLEEMN
+168 VQKLGDAKHRLVDMN
-183 EMAKLATNDIGNQL
+183 EMAKLATNDIGEQL

-249 GMIKGLKGLSMTVKT
+249 GMIKGLKGLSMTIKT
-264 LGTNIKGLTQIM
+264 LGTNVKGLTQIM

-289 AALFKLNNVMQ
+289 AALFKLNQAIQ
-300 NSLVQ
+300 NGKAL
-305 AVSYSK
+305 AVSYRH
-311 KLKDLSEDIK
+311 DIETLSNSMK
-321 EMLDLQ
+321 AMLEINAMNDA
-327 QQTDLA
+327 A
-333 TERQAKLM
+333 TERQVKLM
-341 AAMGKSE
+341 QAEGKTE
-348 ADILQYRLD
+348 ADILQYKLD
-357 QTIAELQTAEK
+357 QKLAEVQTATEK
-368 KYKEAQDALMG
+368 VDTAQAKIDDIDDKLAG
-379 IKAELKDDTKTKKQI
+379 KLKKKQR
-394 EQLLADEAEATAL
+394 ETLLADKADAEAL
-407 WEEAK
+407 KEQLESIK
-412 NNVAELVNTQKDI
+412 DDLVNDQKDI
-425 ELELKVLGIEAD
+425 EMDLKILGITVD
-437 NETKQKA
+437 NEAKQKA
-444 IDAAKDLAAQIQSV
+444 IDAAKELAAQIQSV

-463 NNAYTIDIDGQI
+463 NNAYTIDIDALI
-475 NADLKELMTAGNI
+475 NADLKELMSAGNI
-488 DLKGDIDSEKILAAF
+488 DLTGDIDSDKILAAF

-525 DTSYLNYLKQIDRDE
+525 DTTYLNYLKQIDRDE

-545 KRVAKIKE
+545 KRIAKIKE

-579 RESLERQKEMAD
+579 RESLERQREMAD

-610 TFAIMNQSASIALNS
+610 TFAIMNQSTSLALNF

-754 TGINGGQQVYILESD
+754 TGSQQVYILESD

>member
-113 TQLKAMDAE
+113 TQLKSMDAE

-168 IQKLGDAKHRLEEMN
+168 IQKLGDAKHRLVDMN
-183 EMAKLATNDIGNQL
+183 EMAKLATNDIGEQL

-276 GKNGWLAVVLALA
+276 GKKGWLAVVLALA
-289 AALFKLNNVMQ
+289 TALFKLNQAIQ
-300 NSLVQ
+300 NGKAL
-305 AVSYSK
+305 AVSYSHEIET
-311 KLKDLSEDIK
+311 LSNSMK
-321 EMLDLQ
+321 EMLDINA
-327 QQTDLA
+327 TNDAA
-333 TERQAKLM
+333 TERQIKLM
-341 AAMGKSE
+341 QAEGKTE
-348 ADILQYRLD
+348 ADILQYKLD
-357 QTIAELQTAEK
+357 QKLAEVQTATEK
-368 KYKEAQDALMG
+368 VDDAQAKIDDIDDKLAG
-379 IKAELKDDTKTKKQI
+379 KLKKKQR
-394 EQLLADEAEATAL
+394 ETLLADKADAEAL
-407 WEEAK
+407 KEQLESIK
-412 NNVAELVNTQKDI
+412 DDLVNDQKDI
-425 ELELKVLGIEAD
+425 EMDLKILGITVD
-437 NETKQKA
+437 NEAKQKA
-444 IDAAKDLAAQIQSV
+444 IDAAKELAAQIQSV

-463 NNAYTIDIDGQI
+463 NNAYTIDIDALI
-475 NADLKELMTAGNI
+475 NADLKELMSAGNI
-488 DLKGDIDSEKILAAF
+488 DLTGDIDSDKILAAF

-525 DTSYLNYLKQIDRDE
+525 DTTYLNYLKQIDRDE

-545 KRVAKIKE
+545 KRIAKIKE

-610 TFAIMNQSASIALNS
+610 TFAIMNQSTSLALNF

-754 TGINGGQQVYILESD
+754 TGSQQVYILESD

>member
-113 TQLKAMDAE
+113 TQLKNMDAE

-148 KKYQSEVLA
+148 KKYQSEVLS

-168 IQKLGDAKHRLEEMN
+168 IQKLGDAKHRLVDMN
-183 EMAKLATNDIGNQL
+183 EMAKLATNDIGEQL
-197 SALSSVG
+197 SALTSVG

-225 DNLQKQMVKM
+225 ENLQKQMVKM

-276 GKNGWLAVVLALA
+276 GKNGWVAVVLALA
-289 AALFKLNNVMQ
+289 AALFKLNQSIQ
-300 NSLVQ
+300 NGKAL
-305 AVSYSK
+305 AVSYRH
-311 KLKDLSEDIK
+311 DIETLSNSMK
-321 EMLDLQ
+321 EMLDLNANI
-327 QQTDLA
+327 DAA

-341 AAMGKSE
+341 QAEGKTE
-348 ADILQYRLD
+348 AEILQYKLD
-357 QTIAELQTAEK
+357 QKLAEVQTATEK
-368 KYKEAQDALMG
+368 VDMAQAKIDDIDKKLAG
-379 IKAELKDDTKTKKQI
+379 KLKKKQR
-394 EQLLADEAEATAL
+394 ETLLADKENAEAL
-407 WEEAK
+407 K
-412 NNVAELVNTQKDI
+412 KELESVVNDLTNEKADI
-425 ELELKVLGIEAD
+425 ELDLKVLGITADKEAI
-437 NETKQKA
+437 QKA

-463 NNAYTIDIDGQI
+463 NNAFNIDIDAQI

-516 LANIDYLKG
+516 LANIGYLKG

-545 KRVAKIKE
+545 KRIAKIKE

-579 RESLERQKEMAD
+579 RESLQRQKEMAD

-610 TFAIMNQSASIALNS
+610 TFAIMNQSTSLALGF

-712 NELGGSTTTPVIP
+712 NELGGTTTTPVVP

-754 TGINGGQQVYILESD
+754 TGSQQVYILESD

>member
-1 MAAND
+1 MAVND

-113 TQLKAMDAE
+113 TQLKSMDAE

-168 IQKLGDAKHRLEEMN
+168 VQKLGDAKHRLVDMN
-183 EMAKLATNDIGNQL
+183 EMAKLATNDIGEQL

-249 GMIKGLKGLSMTVKT
+249 GMIKGLKGLSMTIKT

-289 AALFKLNNVMQ
+289 TALFKLNQAIQ
-300 NSLVQ
+300 NGKAL
-305 AVSYSK
+305 AVSYSH
-311 KLKDLSEDIK
+311 DIETLSNSMK
-321 EMLDLQ
+321 EMLDINA
-327 QQTDLA
+327 TNDAA
-333 TERQAKLM
+333 TERQIKLM
-341 AAMGKSE
+341 QAQGKTE
-348 ADILQYRLD
+348 ADILQYKLD
-357 QTIAELQTAEK
+357 QKLAQVQTATEK
-368 KYKEAQDALMG
+368 VDDAQAKIDDIDKKLEGKLKKKQRETLLANKADAEALKEQLKS
-379 IKAELKDDTKTKKQI
+379 IKDD
-394 EQLLADEAEATAL
+394 LAND
-407 WEEAK
+407 
-412 NNVAELVNTQKDI
+412 QKDI
-425 ELELKVLGIEAD
+425 EMELKILGITVD
-437 NETKQKA
+437 NEAKQKA

-463 NNAYTIDIDGQI
+463 NNAYTIDIDALI
-475 NADLKELMTAGNI
+475 NADLKELMSAGNI
-488 DLKGDIDSEKILAAF
+488 DLSSGVNSEKILAAF

-525 DTSYLNYLKQIDRDE
+525 DTTYLNYLKQIDRDE

-545 KRVAKIKE
+545 KRIAKIKE

-579 RESLERQKEMAD
+579 RESLERQREMAD

-610 TFAIMNQSASIALNS
+610 TFAIMNQSTSLALNF

-754 TGINGGQQVYILESD
+754 TGSQQVYILESD

>member
-1 MAAND
+1 MAVND

-113 TQLKAMDAE
+113 TQLKNMDAE

-168 IQKLGDAKHRLEEMN
+168 IQKLGDAKHRLVDMN
-183 EMAKLATNDIGNQL
+183 EMAKLATNDIGEQL

-249 GMIKGLKGLSMTVKT
+249 GMIKGLKGLSMTIKT
-264 LGTNIKGLTQIM
+264 LGTNMKGLTEIM

-289 AALFKLNNVMQ
+289 AALFKLNQAIQ
-300 NSLVQ
+300 NGKAL
-305 AVSYSK
+305 AVSYSHEIET
-311 KLKDLSEDIK
+311 LSNSMK
-321 EMLDLQ
+321 AMLEINAMNDA
-327 QQTDLA
+327 A

-341 AAMGKSE
+341 QAEGKTE
-348 ADILQYRLD
+348 ADILQYKLD
-357 QTIAELQTAEK
+357 QKLAEVQTATEK
-368 KYKEAQDALMG
+368 VDDAQAKIDDIDKKLEGKLKKKQRETLLANKADAEALKEQLKS
-379 IKAELKDDTKTKKQI
+379 IKDD
-394 EQLLADEAEATAL
+394 
-407 WEEAK
+407 
-412 NNVAELVNTQKDI
+412 LVNDQKDI
-425 ELELKVLGIEAD
+425 EMELKILGITVD
-437 NETKQKA
+437 NEAKQKA

-463 NNAYTIDIDGQI
+463 NNAYTIDIDALI
-475 NADLKELMTAGNI
+475 NADLKELMSAGNI
-488 DLKGDIDSEKILAAF
+488 DLTGDIDSDKILAAF

-525 DTSYLNYLKQIDRDE
+525 DTTYLNYLKQIDRDE

-545 KRVAKIKE
+545 KRIAKIKE

-579 RESLERQKEMAD
+579 RESLERQREMAD

-610 TFAIMNQSASIALNS
+610 TFAIMNQSTSLALNF

-754 TGINGGQQVYILESD
+754 TGSQQVYILESD

>member
-1 MAAND
+1 MAVND

-113 TQLKAMDAE
+113 TQLKSMDAE

-168 IQKLGDAKHRLEEMN
+168 VQKLGDAKHRLVDMN
-183 EMAKLATNDIGNQL
+183 EMAKLATNDIGEQL

-249 GMIKGLKGLSMTVKT
+249 GMIKGLKGLSMTIKT
-264 LGTNIKGLTQIM
+264 LGTNIKGLTEIM

-289 AALFKLNNVMQ
+289 AALFKLNQAIQ
-300 NSLVQ
+300 NGKAL
-305 AVSYSK
+305 AVSYSH
-311 KLKDLSEDIK
+311 DIETLSNSMK
-321 EMLDLQ
+321 AMLEINAMNDA
-327 QQTDLA
+327 A

-341 AAMGKSE
+341 QAEGKTE
-348 ADILQYRLD
+348 AEILQYKLD
-357 QTIAELQTAEK
+357 QKLAEVQTATEK
-368 KYKEAQDALMG
+368 VDDAQAKIDDIDKKLEEKLKKKQRETLLANKADAEALKEQLES
-379 IKAELKDDTKTKKQI
+379 IKDD
-394 EQLLADEAEATAL
+394 
-407 WEEAK
+407 
-412 NNVAELVNTQKDI
+412 LVNDQKDI
-425 ELELKVLGIEAD
+425 EMDLKILGITVD
-437 NETKQKA
+437 NEAKQKA

-463 NNAYTIDIDGQI
+463 NNAYTIDIDALI

-488 DLKGDIDSEKILAAF
+488 DLTGNIDSDKILAAF

-525 DTSYLNYLKQIDRDE
+525 DTTYLNYLKQIDRDE

-545 KRVAKIKE
+545 KRIAKIKE

-579 RESLERQKEMAD
+579 RESLERQREMAD

-610 TFAIMNQSASIALNS
+610 TFAIMNQSTSLALNF

-754 TGINGGQQVYILESD
+754 TGSQQVYILESD

>member
-1 MAAND
+1 
-6 EYVVGIRTEV
+6 
-16 YESEETMQSL
+16 
-26 KNRIKSLQD
+26 
-35 EILNLDKDTEKYNK
+35 
-49 TLEELQKASQK
+49 
-60 YNETISLTKKNAF
+60 
-73 ALEGSYDALTQKMSL
+73 
-88 LKKEWRATNDESR
+88 
-101 RNELGKQ
+101 
-108 IADIN
+108 
-113 TQLKAMDAE
+113 
-122 IGNYQ
+122 
-127 RNVGNYEGSLQNQFQ
+127 
-142 LLRQEI
+142 
-148 KKYQSEVLA
+148 
-157 AEEGTEEWRQA
+157 
-168 IQKLGDAKHRLEEMN
+168 
-183 EMAKLATNDIGNQL
+183 
-197 SALSSVG
+197 
-204 SGVASAFGAVQGV
+204 
-217 MTLVGKDT
+217 
-225 DNLQKQMVKM
+225 M
-235 QAVMAI
+235 QAE
-241 VQGAQGID
+241 G
-249 GMIKGLKGLSMTVKT
+249 KT
-264 LGTNIKGLTQIM
+264 
-276 GKNGWLAVVLALA
+276 
-289 AALFKLNNVMQ
+289 
-300 NSLVQ
+300 
-305 AVSYSK
+305 
-311 KLKDLSEDIK
+311 
-321 EMLDLQ
+321 
-327 QQTDLA
+327 
-333 TERQAKLM
+333 
-341 AAMGKSE
+341 E
-348 ADILQYRLD
+348 AEILQYKLD
-357 QTIAELQTAEK
+357 QKLAEVQTATEK
-368 KYKEAQDALMG
+368 VDEAQAKIDKIDEKLAGKLKKKQKEELLANKENAEALKEQLES
-379 IKAELKDDTKTKKQI
+379 IKDD
-394 EQLLADEAEATAL
+394 
-407 WEEAK
+407 
-412 NNVAELVNTQKDI
+412 LVNEQKDI
-425 ELELKVLGIEAD
+425 ELELKVLGITVD

-463 NNAYTIDIDGQI
+463 NNAYTIDIDAQI

-525 DTSYLNYLKQIDRDE
+525 DTSYLDYLKQIDRDE

-553 LMEAELDP
+553 LMENELDP

-579 RESLERQKEMAD
+579 RESLERQREMAD

-596 RQEAEQKKVEAMTK
+596 RQEAEQKKVDAMTK

-754 TGINGGQQVYILESD
+754 TGSQQVYILESD

>member
-168 IQKLGDAKHRLEEMN
+168 IQKLGDAKHRLVDMN
-183 EMAKLATNDIGNQL
+183 EMAKLATNDIGEQL

-249 GMIKGLKGLSMTVKT
+249 GMIKGLKGLSVTIKT

-289 AALFKLNNVMQ
+289 AALFKLNQAIQ
-300 NSLVQ
+300 NGKAL
-305 AVSYSK
+305 AVSYRHDIDALTNAMQDFIS
-311 KLKDLSEDIK
+311 LSDKI
-321 EMLDLQ
+321 DSATDR
-327 QQTDLA
+327 QT
-333 TERQAKLM
+333 KLM
-341 AAMGKSE
+341 KAEGKSE
-348 ADILQYRLD
+348 ADILQYKLD
-357 QTIAELQTAEK
+357 QLNPQITVAVDRVKQVTK
-368 KYKEAQDALMG
+368 MM
-379 IKAELKDDTKTKKQI
+379 KDINADLSSPNLTKKQR
-394 EQLLADEAEATAL
+394 EALLADKETLKAEFEQLKSVVEGLTN
-407 WEEAK
+407 ERS
-412 NNVAELVNTQKDI
+412 NI
-425 ELELKVLGIEAD
+425 ELELKILGITTD

-444 IDAAKDLAAQIQSV
+444 IDAAKELAAQIQSV

-463 NNAYTIDIDGQI
+463 NNAYTIDIDAQI

-488 DLKGDIDSEKILAAF
+488 DLSGDIDSDKILAAF

-525 DTSYLNYLKQIDRDE
+525 DTSYLDYLKQIDRDE

-545 KRVAKIKE
+545 KRIAKIKE
-553 LMEAELDP
+553 LMENELDP

-579 RESLERQKEMAD
+579 RESLERQREMAD

-596 RQEAEQKKVEAMTK
+596 RQEAEQKKAEAMTK
-610 TFAIMNQSASIALNS
+610 TFAIMNQSTSLALGF

-712 NELGGSTTTPVIP
+712 NELRGSTTTPVIP

-754 TGINGGQQVYILESD
+754 TGSQQVYILESD

>member
-1 MAAND
+1 MAVND

-113 TQLKAMDAE
+113 TQLKSMDAE

-168 IQKLGDAKHRLEEMN
+168 VQKLGDAKHRLVDMN
-183 EMAKLATNDIGNQL
+183 EMAKLATNDIGEQL

-249 GMIKGLKGLSMTVKT
+249 GMIKGLKGLSMTIKT

-289 AALFKLNNVMQ
+289 TALFKLNQAIQ
-300 NSLVQ
+300 NGKAL
-305 AVSYSK
+305 AVSYSH
-311 KLKDLSEDIK
+311 DIETLSNSMK
-321 EMLDLQ
+321 EMLDINA
-327 QQTDLA
+327 TNDAA
-333 TERQAKLM
+333 TERQIKLM
-341 AAMGKSE
+341 QAQGKTE
-348 ADILQYRLD
+348 ADILQYKLD
-357 QTIAELQTAEK
+357 QKLAQVQTATEK
-368 KYKEAQDALMG
+368 VDDAQAKIDDIDKKLEGKLKKKQRETLLANKADAEALKEQLKS
-379 IKAELKDDTKTKKQI
+379 IKDD
-394 EQLLADEAEATAL
+394 
-407 WEEAK
+407 
-412 NNVAELVNTQKDI
+412 LVNDQKDI
-425 ELELKVLGIEAD
+425 EMELKILGITVD
-437 NETKQKA
+437 NEAKQKA
-444 IDAAKDLAAQIQSV
+444 IDAAKDLAAQIQNV

-463 NNAYTIDIDGQI
+463 NNAYTIDIDAII
-475 NADLKELMTAGNI
+475 NADLKELMSAGNI
-488 DLKGDIDSEKILAAF
+488 DLSSGVNSEKILAAF

-525 DTSYLNYLKQIDRDE
+525 DTTYLNYLKQIDRDE

-545 KRVAKIKE
+545 KRIAKIKE

-579 RESLERQKEMAD
+579 RESLERQREMAD

-610 TFAIMNQSASIALNS
+610 TFAIMNQSTSLALNF

-754 TGINGGQQVYILESD
+754 TGSQQVYILESD

>member
-1 MAAND
+1 MAVND

-113 TQLKAMDAE
+113 TQLKSMDAE

-168 IQKLGDAKHRLEEMN
+168 VQKLGDAKHRLVDMN
-183 EMAKLATNDIGNQL
+183 EMAKLATNDIGEQL

-249 GMIKGLKGLSMTVKT
+249 GMIKGLKGLSMTIKT
-264 LGTNIKGLTQIM
+264 LGTNIKGLTEIM

-289 AALFKLNNVMQ
+289 AALFKLNQAIQ
-300 NSLVQ
+300 NGKAL
-305 AVSYSK
+305 AVSYSH
-311 KLKDLSEDIK
+311 DIETLSNSMK
-321 EMLDLQ
+321 AMLEINAMNDA
-327 QQTDLA
+327 A
-333 TERQAKLM
+333 TERQIKLM
-341 AAMGKSE
+341 QAEGKTE
-348 ADILQYRLD
+348 AEILQYKLD
-357 QTIAELQTAEK
+357 QKLAEVQTATEK
-368 KYKEAQDALMG
+368 VDMAQAKIDDIDKKLEG
-379 IKAELKDDTKTKKQI
+379 KLKKKQKEELLANKADAEALK
-394 EQLLADEAEATAL
+394 EQLESVVNDLANEKA
-407 WEEAK
+407 
-412 NNVAELVNTQKDI
+412 DI
-425 ELELKVLGIEAD
+425 EMDLKILGITVD
-437 NETKQKA
+437 NEAKQKA

-463 NNAYTIDIDGQI
+463 NNAYTIDIDALI
-475 NADLKELMTAGNI
+475 NADLKELMSAGNI
-488 DLKGDIDSEKILAAF
+488 DLTGDIDSDKILAAF

-525 DTSYLNYLKQIDRDE
+525 DTTYLNYLKQIDRDE

-545 KRVAKIKE
+545 KRIAKIKE

-579 RESLERQKEMAD
+579 RESLERQREMAD

-610 TFAIMNQSASIALNS
+610 TFAIMNQSTSLALNF

-754 TGINGGQQVYILESD
+754 TGSQQVYILESD